1 MRFAAKPIKL
11 PDAHADLALPLEPN
25 GETSAAVSKVRS
37 SFDWIYTKAVGGAM
51 GVGSAQQMGEYY
63 LRRNGTLEAKVNA
76 LIRWQNTKAGTAG
89 FVTGLGGIMLMP
101 LTMPLNLSSVMYL
114 QVRMVAA
121 IGHMGGHDLDE
132 DEIKTLVYLCLCG
145 NAAQDVV
152 RDYGIRAAK
161 KVSMTA
167 IKTASP
173 AVIKAINTAVG
184 VRLLSKFGN
193 TGMLGVTKSVPLLG
207 SVIGAASDAFATNL
221 VGNTARN
228 LFIDGAH
235 RIHTR

>member
-1 MRFAAKPIKL
+1 MPIISPHTHPKPAPL
-11 PDAHADLALPLEPN
+11 PEPDT
-25 GETSAAVSKVRS
+25 GTSTAVSKVRS
-37 SFDWIYTKAVGGAM
+37 SFDWIYGKAVSGAM
-51 GVGSAQQMGEYY
+51 GAGSAHQMGEYY
-63 LRRNGTLEAKVNA
+63 LRRAGTLEAKVNA
-76 LIRWQNTKAGTAG
+76 LIRWQNTKAGAAG
-89 FVTGLGGIMLMP
+89 FVTGLGGIVLMP
-101 LTMPLNLSSVMYL
+101 LTLPLNLSSVMYL

-121 IGHMGGHDLDE
+121 IAHMGGHDLDE

-161 KVSMTA
+161 KISMTA

-173 AVIKAINTAVG
+173 AAIKAINAAIG
-184 VRLLSKFGN
+184 VRLMTKFGN
-193 TGMLGVTKSVPLLG
+193 SGAIGVTKSVPLLG
-207 SVIGAASDAFATNL
+207 SVIGAASDTFATNL

-235 RIHTR
+235 RIHKR

>member
-1 MRFAAKPIKL
+1 MPIIL
-11 PDAHADLALPLEPN
+11 PHTHPEPPPLPAPDT
-25 GETSAAVSKVRS
+25 ETSTAVSKVRS
-37 SFDWIYTKAVGGAM
+37 SFDWIYGKAVGGAM
-51 GVGSAQQMGEYY
+51 GAGSAHQMGEYY
-63 LRRNGTLEAKVNA
+63 LRRTGTLEAKVNA

-89 FVTGLGGIMLMP
+89 FITGLGGIMLMP
-101 LTMPLNLSSVMYL
+101 LTLPLNLSSVMYL

-121 IGHMGGHDLDE
+121 IAHMGGHDLDE
-132 DEIKTLVYLCLCG
+132 DEIKMLVYLCLCG

-173 AVIKAINTAVG
+173 AVIKAINAAVG
-184 VRLLSKFGN
+184 VRLVTKFGN
-193 TGMLGVTKSVPLLG
+193 SGMIGVTKSVPLLG
-207 SVIGAASDAFATNL
+207 SVIGAASDTFATNL
-221 VGNTARN
+221 VGNMARN

-235 RIHTR
+235 RIHKR